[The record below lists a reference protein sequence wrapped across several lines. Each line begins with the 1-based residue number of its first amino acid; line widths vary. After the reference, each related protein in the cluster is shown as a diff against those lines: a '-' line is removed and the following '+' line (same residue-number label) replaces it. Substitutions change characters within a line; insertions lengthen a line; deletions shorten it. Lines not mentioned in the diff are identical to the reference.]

1 MSSRL
6 PRPIKDH
13 SLRYQLANELHAR
26 PFPVMAAPGMAV
38 FLAIKKEIQAV
49 GRNRAADLEHLI
61 DLLQRHG
68 APHPESGATHYFG
81 EIGKYQLKWE
91 QHTEF
96 VTYTIFGAG
105 LGERAFDPAEF
116 ELFPDDWL
124 ASMPGVRMTS
134 ALIRIEPRVDDDTI
148 AERLSDWFVPES
160 LAVSNVLDHAAVVA
174 SDFRID
180 PAGHLRIAMFVSRD
194 TGRRRIGRVV
204 QRLCEIETYKTV
216 SMLGFSRAREMQ
228 LRMGE
233 IDQNLTVLM
242 ADMTSGSSAA
252 DQTLDGLLSISA
264 ELENLSAQSAFRF
277 AATEAYEAIVG
288 QRIDVLR
295 EQRFSGQQTFGEFMI
310 RRYDPAMRTVKSTAQ
325 RLNTLADRAM
335 RAGQLLR
342 TRVDVERSAENQAL
356 LESMDKRADLQL
368 RLQRTVEGLSV
379 VAISYYAV
387 SLAGYLTYPIAAPFG
402 VSKTMLSSFITL
414 PVVALVWIAVR
425 RIRKNI

>member
-13 SLRYQLANELHAR
+13 SLRYQLVNELHAR

-124 ASMPGVRMTS
+124 ASMPVVRMTS
-134 ALIRIEPRVDDDTI
+134 ALIRIEPRADDDTI

-174 SDFRID
+174 SDFRIG
-180 PAGHLRIAMFVSRD
+180 PAGHLRIAMFVSQD

-204 QRLCEIETYKTV
+204 
-216 SMLGFSRAREMQ
+216 
-228 LRMGE
+228 
-233 IDQNLTVLM
+233 
-242 ADMTSGSSAA
+242 
-252 DQTLDGLLSISA
+252 
-264 ELENLSAQSAFRF
+264 
-277 AATEAYEAIVG
+277 
-288 QRIDVLR
+288 
-295 EQRFSGQQTFGEFMI
+295 
-310 RRYDPAMRTVKSTAQ
+310 
-325 RLNTLADRAM
+325 
-335 RAGQLLR
+335 
-342 TRVDVERSAENQAL
+342 
-356 LESMDKRADLQL
+356 
-368 RLQRTVEGLSV
+368 
-379 VAISYYAV
+379 
-387 SLAGYLTYPIAAPFG
+387 
-402 VSKTMLSSFITL
+402 
-414 PVVALVWIAVR
+414 
-425 RIRKNI
+425 